1 MAKTR
6 NFNEDEGEVRVG
18 AENPTEEMTD
28 VTTEGKKDAPKPTVT
43 TGVKMVKIRVVE
55 EVDCLIA
62 CKPYKFA
69 KDKEA
74 SVPADVAAILC
85 YAKKAYRL

>member
-6 NFNEDEGEVRVG
+6 IDNEDEVRV
-18 AENPTEEMTD
+18 NPETSTEEIT
-28 VTTEGKKDAPKPTVT
+28 VEQTTNKKDDAPKATVST
-43 TGVKMVKIRVVE
+43 NKKLVKIRVVE
-55 EVDCLIA
+55 DIDCLIA
-62 CKPYKFA
+62 CKPYKIA

-74 SVPADVAAILC
+74 SVPTDVAAILC

>member
-6 NFNEDEGEVRVG
+6 INNEDEVRV
-18 AENPTEEMTD
+18 NPETSTEEATAEQA
-28 VTTEGKKDAPKPTVT
+28 TNKKDDAPEATVST
-43 TGVKMVKIRVVE
+43 NKKTVKIRVVE
-55 EVDCLIA
+55 DIDCLIA
-62 CKPYKFA
+62 CKPYKIA

-74 SVPADVAAILC
+74 TVPTDVAAILC

>member
-6 NFNEDEGEVRVG
+6 VNNEEDE
-18 AENPTEEMTD
+18 AKISIDASTEETIIERA
-28 VTTEGKKDAPKPTVT
+28 TGKKDLEATIS
-43 TGVKMVKIRVVE
+43 TGKKYVKIRTTE
-55 EVDCLIA
+55 DIDCIIS
-62 CKPYKFA
+62 CKPYKIA

-74 SVPADVAAILC
+74 SVPMDVAAILC

>member
-6 NFNEDEGEVRVG
+6 IDNEDEVRV
-18 AENPTEEMTD
+18 NPETSTEEIT
-28 VTTEGKKDAPKPTVT
+28 VEQITNKKDDAPKATVST
-43 TGVKMVKIRVVE
+43 NKKLVKIRVVE
-55 EVDCLIA
+55 DIDCLIA
-62 CKPYKFA
+62 CKPYKIA

-74 SVPADVAAILC
+74 SVPTDVAAILC